1 MATYTENYNLT
12 LPAENEYYNVEDF
25 NENFETIDTMMAENE
40 AVSNEINEKIGTP
53 ENGETVFSLL
63 KNSGGSVIKSIQ
75 RILYSYSSSNTSVS
89 KEINEVNPSKC
100 IVIMERLYDTSNSGT
115 AQVAYT
121 LNATTLDI
129 SHGSG
134 TMSNSLK
141 LGFWI
146 IEFN

>member
-1 MATYTENYNLT
+1 MATYTENYNLIM
-12 LPAENEYYNVEDF
+12 PEEADNYHVEDF

-40 AVSNEINEKIGTP
+40 AVSNEINEKIGIP

-100 IVIMERLYDTSNSGT
+100 IVIMERLLDSSSSGT
-115 AQVAYT
+115 ANVNYT

-134 TMSNSLK
+134 TMSSNLR

-146 IEFN
+146 IEFC